1 MRMNLARHRK
11 FGFSENGAVSVEFA
25 VIAMLLLTLV
35 FGAIDFGLMLF
46 NKQVITNAA
55 REGARFGIVQRP
67 LGERV
72 TAAEVRAKVLSYC
85 QDNLVTGG
93 SNPADALE
101 TPIVYF
107 EDADGDAVPDPND
120 PDDPNA
126 SNMRKGIVGV
136 EVRYTYDFFVI
147 SYLGFGPRLLKAEV
161 KMTME

>member
-1 MRMNLARHRK
+1 MQMNLARHRK
-11 FGFSENGAVSVEFA
+11 FDFSEIGAVSVEFA
-25 VIAMLLLTLV
+25 VIAVLLLTLI
-35 FGAIDFGLMLF
+35 FGAIEFGLMLF

-55 REGARFGIVQRP
+55 REGARLGIVQRP

-93 SNPADALE
+93 SNPSEALE
-101 TPIVYF
+101 IPIVYY

-126 SNMRKGIVGV
+126 SNMREGIIGV

-147 SYLGFGPRLLKAEV
+147 SYLGIGPKLLKAEV

>member
-1 MRMNLARHRK
+1 MKLVRHRK
-11 FGFSENGAVSVEFA
+11 IDFSETGAVSVEFA
-25 VIAMLLLTLV
+25 VIALLLLTLI

-67 LGERV
+67 PGERV
-72 TAAEVRAKVLSYC
+72 TAAEVGAKVLSYC
-85 QDNLVTGG
+85 QDGLVTAG
-93 SNPADALE
+93 SDPGAALE

-107 EDADGDAVPDPND
+107 EDADGNIVPDVND

-126 SNMRKGIVGV
+126 SNMRKGIIGV

-147 SYLGFGPRLLKAEV
+147 SYLGIGPRLLKAEV

>member
-1 MRMNLARHRK
+1 MRMNQVGHRI
-11 FGFSENGAVSVEFA
+11 FGFSETGAVSVEFA
-25 VIAMLLLTLV
+25 AIAVLLLTLI

-55 REGARFGIVQRP
+55 REGARYGIVQRP

-72 TAAEVRAKVLSYC
+72 TAAEVRARVLSYC
-85 QDNLVTGG
+85 QDNLVTGASDPTG
-93 SNPADALE
+93 ALE
-101 TPIVYF
+101 TPFVYF
-107 EDADGDAVPDPND
+107 EDADGNTVPDPND

-126 SNMRKGIVGV
+126 SNMRRGVIGV